1 MPTVR
6 AELRQLRLSRAR
18 FDARAAVLCRDALE
32 RIGGSRLRTTRQL
45 LDYHD
50 DLLFLCA
57 FPHSLESRRAALAQL
72 DTFTRRWRG
81 LNEIRRRA
89 AGSGIAGTV
98 SYAQL
103 AWPVAQ
109 AWILEEDIEID
120 WADLTDAAAFDALVG
135 QLVSLVE
142 RDAYESGDYSA
153 RAWIAL
159 ASRPGERAAAWLVR
173 EASARTPP
181 GFAAAWDA
189 APVSM
194 RWALGDSPR
203 SATHAR
209 LRVTP
214 VLRRSFRRLEQ
225 PLAAHA
231 AVPLDDVR
239 LLTRAQ
245 AAPVID
251 LARSALAV
259 RGREVHAMSQPNR
272 AEVYLV
278 DLGEGVRL
286 ALIGAAPEQRLSLE
300 ANYGYLLISN
310 GVPIGYGG
318 VSPLYRQANTGI
330 NVFDAFRGS
339 EAAFLWAQTLR
350 AFRTLFGVRCF
361 VINGYQ
367 FGAGNR
373 EAIASGAYWFYY
385 RLGFRPGHAEDADL
399 AEEEAARLRR
409 HPSARTSAALLRRL
423 ARGDLRL
430 DLADFDASDY
440 FEEPL
445 LNRIG
450 AAVARRIAA
459 IAAPS
464 HRDGEAILVR
474 DTMRALGIDR
484 APAAARRRALA
495 RLAPVAALLDL
506 ERWSASERHSLGA
519 WLQLKGDAQ
528 ERAFA
533 LGATKQSRFFREL
546 RAAADPNSSATERA
560 GKA

>member
-1 MPTVR
+1 V
-6 AELRQLRLSRAR
+6 LRQLRLSRAR
-18 FDARAAVLCRDALE
+18 FDARAAAACRDALD
-32 RIGGSRLRTTRQL
+32 RIGDTRLHAARQL

-57 FPHSLESRRAALAQL
+57 FPHSLELRRAAIEQL
-72 DTFTRRWRG
+72 DAFALRWRG
-81 LNEIRRRA
+81 LGEVQRRA
-89 AGSGIAGTV
+89 AGSGVAGTV
-98 SYAQL
+98 SRPL
-103 AWPVAQ
+103 LSWPVAQ
-109 AWILEEDIEID
+109 AWIPLEDIDVD
-120 WADLTDAAAFDALVG
+120 WADLADASAFDALVG
-135 QLVSLVE
+135 QLLGTVE
-142 RDAYESGDYSA
+142 SESYESGDYTT
-153 RAWIAL
+153 RGWIAL

-173 EASARTPP
+173 EASTRTPP
-181 GFAAAWDA
+181 RFLEAWDA
-189 APVSM
+189 AQVPL

-209 LRVTP
+209 LRFAP

-225 PLAAHA
+225 PLAAHV
-231 AVPLDDVR
+231 AVPLDEVR

-259 RGREVHAMSQPNR
+259 RGREVHAMNHPNR

-300 ANYGYLLISN
+300 ANYGYLLMSN

-339 EAAFLWAQTLR
+339 EATFLWAQTLR
-350 AFRTLFGVRCF
+350 AFRTLFGVRRF

-367 FGAGNR
+367 FGAGNN

-385 RLGFRPGHAEDADL
+385 RLGFRPGLAEDADL
-399 AEEEAARLRR
+399 AEQEAARLRR
-409 HPSARTSAALLRRL
+409 RPAERTSAAVLRRL
-423 ARGDLRL
+423 ARGDLHL

-440 FEEPL
+440 FEESL

-459 IAAPS
+459 SVARS
-464 HRDGEAILVR
+464 HRDGEAALVH
-474 DTMRALGIDR
+474 DTVRALGIGR
-484 APAAARRRALA
+484 VPAMGRRALA
-495 RLAPVAALLDL
+495 RLGPVAALLDL
-506 ERWSASERHSLGA
+506 ERWSDAERRSLGA
-519 WLQLKGDAQ
+519 WLQLKGDVQ

-546 RAAADPNSSATERA
+546 RAVIRTEEQ
-560 GKA
+560 

>member
-1 MPTVR
+1 M
-6 AELRQLRLSRAR
+6 
-18 FDARAAVLCRDALE
+18 CRDALD
-32 RIGGSRLRTTRQL
+32 RISGTRLRTVRQL

-57 FPHSLESRRAALAQL
+57 FPHSLESRRAAIEQL
-72 DTFTRRWRG
+72 NTFALRWRG
-81 LNEIRRRA
+81 LGEVQRRA

-98 SYAQL
+98 SRPPL

-109 AWILEEDIEID
+109 AWIPQEDIDID
-120 WADLTDAAAFDALVG
+120 WADLADASAFDALVG
-135 QLVSLVE
+135 QLVGAVE
-142 RDAYESGDYSA
+142 RESYESGDYST
-153 RAWIAL
+153 REWIAL
-159 ASRPGERAAAWLVR
+159 ASRPGERSAAWLIR
-173 EASARTPP
+173 EASTRTPP
-181 GFAAAWDA
+181 RFLEAWDA
-189 APVSM
+189 AQVPL

-209 LRVTP
+209 LRLTQ

-225 PLAAHA
+225 PLAAHV
-231 AVPLDDVR
+231 AVPLDGVR
-239 LLTRAQ
+239 LLTPAR
-245 AAPVID
+245 AAPIIE

-259 RGREVHAMSQPNR
+259 RGREVHAMNHPNR
-272 AEVYLV
+272 PEVYLV

-286 ALIGAAPEQRLSLE
+286 ALIGVAPEQRLLLE

-330 NVFDAFRGS
+330 NIFDAFRGS
-339 EAAFLWAQTLR
+339 EATFLWAQTLR
-350 AFRTLFGVRCF
+350 AFRTLFGVRRF

-367 FGAGNR
+367 FGAGNS

-385 RLGFRPGHAEDADL
+385 RLGFRPGLAEDADL
-399 AEEEAARLRR
+399 AEREAARLQRR
-409 HPSARTSAALLRRL
+409 PAERTSAAVLRRL
-423 ARGDLRL
+423 ARGDLHL

-450 AAVARRIAA
+450 AVVARRIAA
-459 IAAPS
+459 SAAPS
-464 HRDGEAILVR
+464 HRDGEAALVL
-474 DTMRALGIDR
+474 DTVRALGIGR
-484 APAAARRRALA
+484 VPAMAHRALA

-506 ERWSASERHSLGA
+506 ERWSEAERRSLGA

-533 LGATKQSRFFREL
+533 LDATKQSRFFREL
-546 RAAADPNSSATERA
+546 QAVIRTE
-560 GKA
+560 GQ

>member
-1 MPTVR
+1 M
-6 AELRQLRLSRAR
+6 LRQLRLSRAR
-18 FDARAAVLCRDALE
+18 FDTRAADLCRDALD
-32 RIGGSRLRTTRQL
+32 RISGTRLRTPRQL

-57 FPHSLESRRAALAQL
+57 FPHSLESRRAAIEQL
-72 DTFTRRWRG
+72 DTFALRWRG
-81 LNEIRRRA
+81 LGELQRRA
-89 AGSGIAGTV
+89 AGSGIAGTM
-98 SYAQL
+98 SRPPL

-109 AWILEEDIEID
+109 AWIPQEDIDID
-120 WADLTDAAAFDALVG
+120 WADLADASAFDALVG
-135 QLVSLVE
+135 QLLGAVE
-142 RDAYESGDYSA
+142 RESYESGDYTT

-173 EASARTPP
+173 EASTRTPP
-181 GFAAAWDA
+181 RFLEAWDA
-189 APVSM
+189 AQVPL
-194 RWALGDSPR
+194 RWALADSPR

-209 LRVTP
+209 LGLTP

-225 PLAAHA
+225 PLAAHV
-231 AVPLDDVR
+231 AVPLDEVR

-259 RGREVHAMSQPNR
+259 RGREVHAMNHPNR

-286 ALIGAAPEQRLSLE
+286 ALLGAAPEQRLSLE
-300 ANYGYLLISN
+300 ANYGYLLVSN

-339 EAAFLWAQTLR
+339 EATFLWAQTLR
-350 AFRTLFGVRCF
+350 AFRTLFGVRRF

-367 FGAGNR
+367 FGAGNS

-385 RLGFRPGHAEDADL
+385 RLGFRPGLAEDADL
-399 AEEEAARLRR
+399 AEQEAARLRR
-409 HPSARTSAALLRRL
+409 HPAERTSAAVLRRL
-423 ARGDLRL
+423 ARGDLHL

-440 FEEPL
+440 FEESL

-450 AAVARRIAA
+450 AVVARRIAA
-459 IAAPS
+459 SAAPS
-464 HRDGEAILVR
+464 HRDGEAALVH
-474 DTMRALGIDR
+474 DTVRALGIGR
-484 APAAARRRALA
+484 VPATARRALA

-506 ERWSASERHSLGA
+506 ERWSEAERRSLGA
-519 WLQLKGDAQ
+519 WLQSKGDAQ
-528 ERAFA
+528 EHAFA

-546 RAAADPNSSATERA
+546 QAVVRAE
-560 GKA
+560 GQ